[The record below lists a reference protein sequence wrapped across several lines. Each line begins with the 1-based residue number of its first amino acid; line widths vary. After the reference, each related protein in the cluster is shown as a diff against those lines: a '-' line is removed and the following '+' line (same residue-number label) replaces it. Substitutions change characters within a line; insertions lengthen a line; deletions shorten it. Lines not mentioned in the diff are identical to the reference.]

1 MSKDS
6 KTYLSIGVLSAA
18 IFAFLFWL
26 IYFKET
32 ATTSGDWVTYLP
44 ATNATLNAI
53 TAILLILGFQFI
65 KNGQRS
71 AHIKTMLTAVA
82 TSGLFLIS
90 YVLYHHYHGD
100 TKFLAEGNIRYV
112 YFFILISHI
121 LLSMVQVPLIFATLW
136 FAFKQNFTK
145 HKKFARWT
153 FPIWLYVSV
162 TGVLIY
168 AFLKVF
174 N

>member
-6 KTYLSIGVLSAA
+6 KTYLSIGVLSVG

-32 ATTSGDWVTYLP
+32 ATASGDWVTYLP
-44 ATNATLNAI
+44 AINASLNAV
-53 TAILLILGFQFI
+53 TSVLLVLGFQFI

-82 TSGLFLIS
+82 TSGLFLIG

-100 TKFLAEGNIRYV
+100 TKFLAEGSIRYV
-112 YFFILISHI
+112 YFAILISHV
-121 LLSMVQVPLIFATLW
+121 LLSMIQVPLIFLTLI
-136 FAFKQNFTK
+136 FAFRQKFEK
-145 HKKFARWT
+145 HKTIARWT